1 MNVSDPAA
9 SDPASSSAPGSSS
22 SSASGSAASASAPSA
37 PSPRLRAALETFP
50 PYIPGKP
57 PRRVEGLESFKLS
70 SNENFLPPLPAVLE
84 TMVAHATNP
93 ALYPDDA
100 ARALRQGLADRLGVG
115 LDQLVVTAGA
125 SELLVALTQI
135 TSDATT
141 EAIYPWPS
149 FEMYPQTT
157 GLAGSTRHE
166 VPLTADGRHD
176 LAAMAAAITEAT
188 SLIILCSPNNP
199 TGPVLR
205 DDEVRAFL
213 DTVPAHVLV
222 ALDEAYWEFATAP
235 GRADGLGLVRDYP
248 NLVLLRTFSK
258 AHGLAGLRVGYA
270 VAHPPVIAGL
280 LKAVIPFGVTD
291 LSQAA
296 ALESLNH
303 WDDVLERA
311 GEIAQTRDAFA
322 AALREQGWE
331 VPEAQANYVWLPLGE
346 KSDAFEDACVE
357 QAVAVRNLGAGVR
370 ISIGEDE
377 ALARVLE
384 IAERF
389 RIEHFEE

>member
-1 MNVSDPAA
+1 MNDSDPAA
-9 SDPASSSAPGSSS
+9 SDSASTSAPRTTSSG
-22 SSASGSAASASAPSA
+22 ASGSTASASAPSA

-70 SNENFLPPLPAVLE
+70 SNENYLPPLPAVLD

-100 ARALRQGLADRLGVG
+100 ALALRQGLAERLGVG
-115 LDQLVVTAGA
+115 LDQLVVTTGA

-149 FEMYPQTT
+149 FEMYPQIT
-157 GLAGSTRHE
+157 GLVGSTRHE
-166 VPLTADGRHD
+166 VPLTAEGRHD
-176 LAAMAAAITEAT
+176 LDAMAAGITDRT

-213 DTVPAHVLV
+213 DKVPAHVLV

-235 GRADGLGLVRDYP
+235 GRADGLSLVRDYP

-270 VAHPPVIAGL
+270 VAHPPVIEGL

-296 ALESLNH
+296 ALESLHH
-303 WDDVLERA
+303 WDEVLDRA
-311 GEIAQTRDAFA
+311 ARIGQARDAFA
-322 AALREQGWE
+322 DALRQQGWD

-346 KSDAFEDACVE
+346 KSSAFEDACVE

-370 ISIGEDE
+370 ISIGEPE
-377 ALARVLE
+377 ALDRVLE

-389 RIEHFEE
+389 RTEHCA